1 MSLLHRP
8 IRPDSDI
15 FIDSSGNICWERYE
29 YQCPKCKYILR
40 QPVQTE
46 CAHRLCQ
53 ECAEDLFA
61 MKYCCIDTMK

>member
-8 IRPDSDI
+8 IRSDSDI
-15 FIDSSGNICWERYE
+15 FIDSSEEIHLERQK
-29 YQCPKCKYILR
+29 YQCPKCEYILR
-40 QPVQTE
+40 QPVQTG
-46 CAHRLCQ
+46 CAHQLCQ